1 MPEAIVP
8 EAEFKESL
16 STADC
21 LNACRRAL
29 QLYGEGALHNPPRS
43 EGVTDGVFRLEMPC
57 EWPGHF
63 RSRKIIEEVS
73 DPGSGRLGERLAYI
87 DLEDLKRNTRV
98 RLEADH
104 ITDMRTGA
112 SGALGL
118 ELLANGPLRRIGL
131 VGTGR
136 VARCLARAV
145 DRLLSPDELR
155 VTSRTAQSRTAFKDD
170 MDQELGCSVVAVD
183 SIEACLDGVD
193 AALTAVP
200 TPKPI
205 LDWPVVQQLPLL
217 AVIGGDS
224 RTRQLAPE
232 VLHHARVVVDMESQA
247 KKSGEFAHALAEGG
261 YDAINFCRVDSGA
274 IAHIGDAACGRL
286 APGGAGEPVPR
297 LAYFTGLAALDLFA
311 AVAVYERL
319 GL

>member
-1 MPEAIVP
+1 MPALLH
-8 EAEFKESL
+8 EAEFKDLLTPAEYL
-16 STADC
+16 D
-21 LNACRRAL
+21 ACSRAL
-29 QLYGEGALHNPPRS
+29 QLYGQGALLNPPRL
-43 EGVTDGVFRLEMPC
+43 EGVQDGVFRLEMPC

-63 RSRKIIEEVS
+63 RARKVIEETS
-73 DPGSGRLGERLAYI
+73 DPSTGRLGARQAYI
-87 DLEDLKRNTRV
+87 DLEDLSRDTQV

-118 ELLANGPLRRIGL
+118 HLLAAGPLRRIGL

-145 DRLLSPDELR
+145 DRLLGPDELR
-155 VTSRTAQSRTAFKDD
+155 VTSRTAQSRTAFASD
-170 MDQELGCSVVAVD
+170 MDQELGCAVVAVD
-183 SIEACLDGVD
+183 SIAACLDGVD

-205 LDWPVVQQLPLL
+205 LDWPAVQRVPLL

-232 VLHHARVVVDMESQA
+232 VLHRAQVVVDMESQA
-247 KKSGEFAHALAEGG
+247 KKSGEFAHALAAGD

-274 IAHIGDAACGRL
+274 IAHIGDAACGQL
-286 APGGAGEPVPR
+286 SFTEAGEQGPR

-319 GL
+319 CL

>member
-1 MPEAIVP
+1 MPAFIR
-8 EAEFKESL
+8 EAEFKDLLTPAEYLDVCS
-16 STADC
+16 
-21 LNACRRAL
+21 RAL
-29 QLYGEGALHNPPRS
+29 QLYGEGALLNPPRL
-43 EGVTDGVFRLEMPC
+43 EGVQDGIFRLEMPC

-63 RSRKIIEEVS
+63 RARKVIEETS
-73 DPGSGRLGERLAYI
+73 DPSTGRLGVRQAYI
-87 DLEDLKRNTRV
+87 DLEDLTRDTQV

-118 ELLANGPLRRIGL
+118 RLLAAGPLRRIGL

-145 DRLLSPDELR
+145 DSLLGPDELR
-155 VTSRTAQSRTAFKDD
+155 VTSRTAQSRTAFASE
-170 MDQELGCSVVAVD
+170 MDQELDCSVVAVD

-205 LDWPVVQQLPLL
+205 LDWPAVQQLPLL
-217 AVIGGDS
+217 AVIGGDR

-232 VLHHARVVVDMESQA
+232 VLHRAQVVVDMESQA
-247 KKSGEFAHALAEGG
+247 KKSGEFVHALAEGE
-261 YDAINFCRVDSGA
+261 YDTINFCRVEA
-274 IAHIGDAACGRL
+274 CRVAHIGDAACGRL
-286 APGGAGEPVPR
+286 SLADTDEQVPR
-297 LAYFTGLAALDLFA
+297 LVYFTGLAALDLFA

-319 GL
+319 RL